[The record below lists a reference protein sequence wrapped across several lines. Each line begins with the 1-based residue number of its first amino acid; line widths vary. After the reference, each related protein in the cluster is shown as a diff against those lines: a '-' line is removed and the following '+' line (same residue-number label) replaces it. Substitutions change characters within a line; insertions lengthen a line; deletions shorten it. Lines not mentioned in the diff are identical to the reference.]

1 MWPKCPVIGEE
12 ETVYSEPQVEE
23 VFSGR
28 RQNIPLGGNHGCADV
43 NWWEGV
49 NWLCTSVPSQC

>member
-1 MWPKCPVIGEE
+1 MIGEE
-12 ETVYSEPQVEE
+12 DDHQGALPKGNSYSEPQVEE

-28 RQNIPLGGNHGCADV
+28 GQNIPLGGNHGYADV

-49 NWLCTSVPSQC
+49 N